1 MRRKLGLRF
10 LIIVVSLFFILSFIF
25 SETKTKTIEKETCE
39 VVSLIN
45 EEYYPAVHKALQ
57 EAKESILVAMYL
69 IKMGTQPTDQVNT
82 LLNDLIEAKKRGVK
96 VQILLE
102 KEKVETR
109 PLHQS
114 NLKTYNFLKEKGMD
128 VRLDTAK
135 KETHDKLVIIDDRI
149 VFIGNH
155 NWSYGAFILSNEDSL
170 MVRFSSPRLEYRRYF
185 EKLLSQKEKGRE
197 LSRTVKQRRKI
208 N

>member
-1 MRRKLGLRF
+1 MRREIGSGF
-10 LIIVVSLFFILSFIF
+10 LIIVVTFFSISASIF
-25 SETKTKTIEKETCE
+25 SQTKQIEKETCD
-39 VVSLIN
+39 VIPLIN

-57 EAKESILVAMYL
+57 EARESILVAMYL
-69 IKMGTQPTDQVNT
+69 IKMGNQPTDQVNT
-82 LLNDLIEAKKRGVK
+82 LLNDLIEAKKRGVN

-109 PLHQS
+109 PLYKD

-128 VRLDTAK
+128 VRFDTAA

-155 NWSYGAFILSNEDSL
+155 NWSYGAFMLCNETSL
-170 MVRFSSPRLEYRRYF
+170 MVKYPSPRLEYRRYF
-185 EKLLSQKEKGRE
+185 EKLLSQEEKG
-197 LSRTVKQRRKI
+197 K
-208 N
+208 